1 MYLAKAVITAGS
13 QNVRPVVDEG
23 DRVYVVVV
31 RVDSKMK
38 LEFHVQKCG
47 RIASKS
53 AFCRFASQSSFRNVG
68 IMNTS
73 LLSAVHKYLTK
84 SKAGIL
90 FLRSYLSDCCC
101 DSLSKR

>member
-1 MYLAKAVITAGS
+1 MPVDVYLAKAVITAGS

-31 RVDSKMK
+31 RVDSKRK

-53 AFCRFASQSSFRNVG
+53 A
-68 IMNTS
+68 
-73 LLSAVHKYLTK
+73 LLSLRISIFLQKCRHNEH
-84 SKAGIL
+84 L
-90 FLRSYLSDCCC
+90 FA
-101 DSLSKR
+101 